1 MKTPI
6 FTLILFISTSCL
18 AQNWG
23 EYNAVWHYEQ
33 INIQPPFNEDF
44 IKFSTIGDTII
55 LGEPTKIILEE
66 LITLNDTIANEIFMK
81 SDSNRVYLFEP
92 SSNTFKLIYNFS
104 AMPGDTIEMFTRDIY
119 SDSTLTLVID
129 SVSTININ
137 GNILGVQYVRPL
149 YFGGYYDMS
158 GIIIENI
165 GWTGF
170 MFPLSTLADPPYGG
184 ELRCFQNDSIGLYK
198 PTAFDDC
205 DYLVTGIEPLNNT
218 NNFSIYP
225 NPASEILNISIAKEL
240 DLTNAK
246 ISLVDISGRIILNQ
260 SINSTETTINIKHL
274 PSGVYVLKL
283 RLEDEISTFKKITI
297 SN

>member
-1 MKTPI
+1 MKTAI
-6 FTLILFISTSCL
+6 FTLILFVSTSCL

-23 EYNAVWHYEQ
+23 ENNAVWHYEQ

-55 LGEPTKIILEE
+55 LGELTKIILEE
-66 LITLNDTIANEIFMK
+66 RITLNDTIANEIFMK
-81 SDSNRVYLFEP
+81 SDSNRVYLFD
-92 SSNTFKLIYNFS
+92 SSSTTFKLIYDFNALS
-104 AMPGDTIEMFTRDIY
+104 GDTIEVFTRDPY
-119 SDSTLTLVID
+119 SDSTIIIVD

-137 GNILGVQYVRPL
+137 GTILGVQYVSPL

-184 ELRCFQNDSIGLYK
+184 ALRCFQNDSIGLYK
-198 PTAFDDC
+198 PSAFDC
-205 DYLVTGIEPLNNT
+205 DYLETGIESINNS
-218 NNFSIYP
+218 NNLSIYP
-225 NPASEILNISIAKEL
+225 NPASEILNISIAKEI
-240 DLTNAK
+240 DLTNATV
-246 ISLVDISGRIILNQ
+246 SLVDVSGKQVLNQ
-260 SINSTETTINIKHL
+260 RIQSTETVIHINHL
-274 PSGVYVLKL
+274 PNGIYLL
-283 RLEDEISTFKKITI
+283 NIRLNNEISKFKKITI

>member
-1 MKTPI
+1 MRTAI
-6 FTLILFISTSCL
+6 FTLILFVSTSCL

-23 EYNAVWHYEQ
+23 ENNAVWHYEQ

-66 LITLNDTIANEIFMK
+66 RITLNDTIANKIFMK
-81 SDSNRVYLFEP
+81 SDSNRVYLFD
-92 SSNTFKLIYNFS
+92 STSNSFKLVYNFN
-104 AMPGDTIEMFTRDIY
+104 AMQGDIIEMFTRDIY
-119 SDSTLTLVID
+119 SDSTLTLIVD
-129 SVSTININ
+129 SLSTININ
-137 GNILGVQYVRPL
+137 GTILGVQYVRSL
-149 YFGGYYDMS
+149 YYGEYYDMS

-184 ELRCFQNDSIGLYK
+184 ALRCFQDDVIGLYK
-198 PTAFDDC
+198 PSAFDDC
-205 DYLVTGIEPLNNT
+205 DYLETGIESLNNT

-225 NPASEILNISIAKEL
+225 NPANEVLSISIAKEL
-240 DLTNAK
+240 DLTNATV
-246 ISLVDISGRIILNQ
+246 SLVDFSGRVILNQ
-260 SINSTETTINIKHL
+260 SINSAESRININHL
-274 PSGVYVLKL
+274 PNGVYVLKL
-283 RLEDEISTFKKITI
+283 HLEDEISTFKKITI